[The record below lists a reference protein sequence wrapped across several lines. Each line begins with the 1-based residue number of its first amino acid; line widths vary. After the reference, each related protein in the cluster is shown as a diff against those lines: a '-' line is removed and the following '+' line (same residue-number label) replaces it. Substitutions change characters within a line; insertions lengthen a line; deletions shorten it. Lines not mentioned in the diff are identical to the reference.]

1 MRLRFL
7 GAAVFLALA
16 CGPEGEPAPQA
27 GSKAATVV
35 DSAIPRDEALRRFR
49 VGLDTATALSGGA
62 PSRDAL
68 VRDYVQA
75 LAVADTAA
83 ILRLTMTRAEFAWLY
98 YPESAQGRPPYDLS
112 PSLMWFMM
120 DEQSRKGLTRALA
133 ERGGKPY
140 PYAGYVC
147 EGAEVVEGPNTLW
160 GPCLVRRVV
169 APGDTVTERLF
180 GQILGRGGVYKI
192 TTHANK
198 F

>member
-1 MRLRFL
+1 MRLYFVVAALAL
-7 GAAVFLALA
+7 GAA
-16 CGPEGEPAPQA
+16 CGPEGGHSPPA
-27 GSKAATVV
+27 SSNAATVV

-49 VGLDTATALSGGA
+49 VGLDTVTTLTGGA
-62 PSRDAL
+62 SSRDAL
-68 VRDYVQA
+68 VREYVEA
-75 LAVADTAA
+75 LAAADTAA
-83 ILRLTMTRAEFAWLY
+83 IIRLTMTRAEFAWLY
-98 YPESAQGRPPYDLS
+98 YPESAQGLPPYDLS

-133 ERGGKPY
+133 ELGGQPY

-160 GPCLVRRVV
+160 GPCLIRRVV
-169 APGDTVTERLF
+169 APGDTVNERLF
-180 GQILGRGGVYKI
+180 GQILGRDGMYKI